1 MTDEIKYISDLDEM
15 EDKCIAIKI
24 HSCLIF
30 CYPICEKVLEY
41 HPKVLTRSGKVVKK
55 VQMAMRGS
63 DDLAEKEKVFT
74 GLLDDER
81 LVWDE
86 NGRYNGEDNNDLNL
100 VVPER
105 YWDKDWRSKIKLSNA
120 QWCLKYQKPHKGV
133 KLPENRTN
141 YYKGEL

>member
-1 MTDEIKYISDLDEM
+1 MGEEIKYIVDLDKM
-15 EDKCIAIKI
+15 EDQCVAIRI
-24 HSCLIF
+24 HSCIVY

-55 VQMAMRGS
+55 VQMAVRESG
-63 DDLAEKEKVFT
+63 EKVIT

-86 NGRYNGEDNNDLNL
+86 KGRYNGEGDNDINL

-105 YWDKDWRSKIKLSNA
+105 YWDSQWRSKIKLSNA
-120 QWCLKYQKPHKGV
+120 QWCLKYQKHHKGV
-133 KLPENRTN
+133 KIPENRTN